1 MVWQWQERGWPT
13 MISNPHVT
21 DGLQRLGVDGTDVHL
36 VDESQALELIMAA
49 AERPGKYG
57 LAVASINL
65 DHIHH
70 FGRSST
76 GARFGSGESV
86 EWLNL
91 IDGAPVARQAKRVTG
106 VAYPRLSGSDLIFPI
121 LDAAASRGY
130 SVGVLGGLPDVRP
143 LFADRLHRQWP
154 ELRVVGHWTPSREDL
169 RSTEAMKALA
179 EEIRAAGADILLV
192 CLGKP
197 RQEKWIESY
206 GPLSGAKVMLAFGAV
221 VDFLAGRIT
230 RAPRW
235 IASAGWEWVWRL
247 TLEPRRLATR
257 YLIQGPHAYVKVRQS
272 RE

>member
-1 MVWQWQERGWPT
+1 
-13 MISNPHVT
+13 MISNPPVT
-21 DGLQRLGVDGTDVHL
+21 DGLRRLGVDGTDVHL
-36 VDESQALELIMAA
+36 VDEPQALELIMAA
-49 AERPGKYG
+49 ADGPAQYG

-143 LFADRLHRQWP
+143 PFAERVHRQWP

-169 RSTEAMKALA
+169 GSREAMEALT
-179 EEIRAAGADILLV
+179 EEIRDAEADILLV

-197 RQEKWIESY
+197 RQEKWIETH
-206 GPLSGAKVMLAFGAV
+206 GPLSGARVMLAFGAV
-221 VDFLAGRIT
+221 VDFLAGRVS

-235 IASAGWEWVWRL
+235 ASSAGFEWAWRL
-247 TLEPRRLATR
+247 ALEPKRLAPR
-257 YLIQGPHAYVKVRQS
+257 YLIQGPPAYLAVRRSGARHARTVK
-272 RE
+272 